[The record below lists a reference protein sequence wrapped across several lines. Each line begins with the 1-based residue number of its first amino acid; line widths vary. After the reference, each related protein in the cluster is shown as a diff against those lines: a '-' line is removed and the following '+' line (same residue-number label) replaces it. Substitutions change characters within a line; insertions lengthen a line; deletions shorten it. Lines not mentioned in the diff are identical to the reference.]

1 MNSIF
6 RVTLIGDNITSS
18 SKIAA
23 EITNSKQI
31 PAKANDSY
39 GVHCSFT

>member
-1 MNSIF
+1 MNSVL
-6 RVTLIGDNITSS
+6 RVTLIGDNRTSS
-18 SKIAA
+18 SKIAD

-31 PAKANDSY
+31 PAKAKDSY